1 MRYATSGTPITTC
14 LSVTMLRMAGLM
26 RCRQPLI
33 AC

>member
-1 MRYATSGTPITTC
+1 MRSATTGTPITTC
-14 LSVTMLRMAGLM
+14 LSVTKLRLSGLM